1 VITIVVYVNIFAAF
15 RCRWSNR

>member
-1 VITIVVYVNIFAAF
+1 VNIFAAF